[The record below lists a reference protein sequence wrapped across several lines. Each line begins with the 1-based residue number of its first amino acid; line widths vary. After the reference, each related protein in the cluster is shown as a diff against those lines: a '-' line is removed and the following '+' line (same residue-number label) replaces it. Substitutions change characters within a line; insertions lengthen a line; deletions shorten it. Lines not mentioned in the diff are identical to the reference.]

1 MHDNLRL
8 TRRSLIGGFA
18 AASVVT
24 GMGSR
29 KASAQS
35 GATTEVSYNGFLD
48 PANAKDPRAAAQN
61 RMIEAFEK
69 ANPSIKIKVIVD
81 PSGANGIRAA
91 RARAGAPDVIRVS
104 NSQQPEYSS
113 TGSILPID
121 DLVARDGIDTKDW
134 LIPLDQTKVNGELW
148 GLQQDFRIPILIY
161 RKSRFAEAQI
171 YNSSANL

>member
-1 MHDNLRL
+1 MHENLKL
-8 TRRSLIGGFA
+8 SRRTLMGGIA
-18 AASVVT
+18 AASVVASV
-24 GMGSR
+24 GIR

-35 GATTEVSYNGFLD
+35 TTEVSYNGFLD

-91 RARAGAPDVIRVS
+91 RARAGAPDVMRVT
-104 NSQQPEYSS
+104 NFQQPEYSS

-121 DLVARDGIDTKDW
+121 ELVARDGVD
-134 LIPLDQTKVNGELW
+134 IPTIG
-148 GLQQDFRIPILIY
+148 
-161 RKSRFAEAQI
+161 
-171 YNSSANL
+171 